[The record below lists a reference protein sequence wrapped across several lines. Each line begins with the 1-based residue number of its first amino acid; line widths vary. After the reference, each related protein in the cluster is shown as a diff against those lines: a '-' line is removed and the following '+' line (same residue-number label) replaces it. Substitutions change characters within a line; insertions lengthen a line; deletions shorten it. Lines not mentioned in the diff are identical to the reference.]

1 MLLNKYI
8 PRNLK
13 LLDIVKFT
21 FLFAQSEKGS
31 SSILAVVYVV
41 ELLVVSSLHFS
52 VRNRKTCTSLLLGN
66 SYTFRNFIYLVGCY
80 LK

>member
-52 VRNRKTCTSLLLGN
+52 
-66 SYTFRNFIYLVGCY
+66 I
-80 LK
+80 

>member
-21 FLFAQSEKGS
+21 FLFAQCEKGS
-31 SSILAVVYVV
+31 SSIHAVVYVV
-41 ELLVVSSLHFS
+41 EFLVVSSLHFS
-52 VRNRKTCTSLLLGN
+52 VRNRKTCT
-66 SYTFRNFIYLVGCY
+66 
-80 LK
+80 